1 MWELRTQFSKPNAD
15 NPSGP
20 LEWNAVFVDTEEEA
34 ELWWQC
40 RTSGKSVGRRVC
52 TMFNPAG
59 ELVRVEFK

>member
-15 NPSGP
+15 NPGGP
-20 LEWNAVFVDTEEEA
+20 LEWNAVLVDTEVEA
-34 ELWWQC
+34 ELWWRC